1 MKMEAENGFEKFLT
15 SNRFKEEGTNMFFE
29 RGALEFI
36 GNIIFPDGISPTTN
50 SVQDVRDTLENI
62 SRETDVSPALV
73 AESILKDYYLEQ
85 TYQGFFDYTSFYDM
99 YELNEAT
106 KAYEASKNQTEQ
118 S

>member
-1 MKMEAENGFEKFLT
+1 MNLSDLTIKDVEHIGKIISNGCEGEMNAGFNDGMT
-15 SNRFKEEGTNMFFE
+15 EE
-29 RGALEFI
+29 EF
-36 GNIIFPDGISPTTN
+36 
-50 SVQDVRDTLENI
+50 
-62 SRETDVSPALV
+62 LV